1 MADKGNYKSSAIGG
15 VLEST
20 CYVHSMGKTSPMEMS
35 VLSNADE
42 QQQEIYQ
49 PLRVYLRVRPFS
61 KAELESKESQDCVII
76 ENSETVTLQAP
87 KESFTV
93 KNSEKGIGQSVH
105 QFTFTK
111 VFGPETTQSDFFEGT
126 MKDIVKSY
134 IDGANG
140 LVFTYGV
147 TNSGKTFTIQGSPKD
162 CGILPRSLDMIF
174 HHIRGRQYLKMNFK
188 PYLSND
194 VKKLD
199 ETQVKQE
206 ETIKA
211 AVLASLKEE
220 EASKSPVQNAS
231 LCILESESSCS
242 YSLTSLPS
250 EPLVEDSVLLDAD
263 GIKHQRMQFSVW
275 VSFCEIYNEYVFDLL
290 DVFAMSKNQKR
301 KILRICEDPGGSSC
315 IKDLKWINIQSTEE
329 ACKILKTGNKNRSLA
344 CTRMNQHSSRRF
356 ACLNQI
362 HTIEMTNQWIFV
374 EINKIGLEWLFSLQP
389 QKVVQVEDSVLLDA
403 DGIKHQRMQFS
414 VWVSFCEIYNEYV
427 FDLLDVFAMSKNQKR
442 KILRICEDPGG
453 SSCIK
458 DLKWIN
464 IQSTEEAC
472 KILKTGNKNRSL
484 ACTRMNQHSSRSH
497 SIFSIRLL
505 KLSVEE
511 EPHILGVSEMSLC
524 DLAGSERCN
533 KTQAFGDR
541 LKEAG
546 NINNSLFILGKCMAA
561 LKLNQNPKVKPSYI
575 PFRESKLTR
584 LFQPFFCG
592 KGKACM
598 IVNVNQCASTHN
610 ETLHVMKFSAIAKQV
625 TQTIHS
631 QTFEYFAPRLLG
643 KDGKPIVHFDANIF
657 SEELPD
663 EDIDTF
669 SSEEEVD
676 ITIMTHEE
684 LLKIT
689 ENLKEKL
696 VTERQSK
703 LLLEVQI
710 RKEMAEAMFQQ
721 LLETEET
728 WSKRLEDM
736 RESYEDELE
745 NKFEMYKEAIKKHA
759 YMCAM
764 EQVEDNYVP
773 IEEFIAEQEKLEDR
787 DRKILELQQK
797 FGEQSGLLALGI
809 PNSEDEVQPELKYEE
824 SQRTTDV
831 LQRQC
836 DDRNELIKSLK
847 FKIQKLNETLQ
858 EVNEV
863 NRKTIEENNRLMHI
877 LTLKEQ
883 EMRGLQNCAKRVLE
897 LEATVSLLQEQLD
910 ECKKHL
916 YSEVL
921 KKQKPKKG
929 LFANIKSTVAGTSKT
944 PISRTLG
951 KSDDSPTTSRKQA
964 TLARKAKE

>member
-250 EPLVEDSVLLDAD
+250 EPL
-263 GIKHQRMQFSVW
+263 
-275 VSFCEIYNEYVFDLL
+275 
-290 DVFAMSKNQKR
+290 
-301 KILRICEDPGGSSC
+301 
-315 IKDLKWINIQSTEE
+315 
-329 ACKILKTGNKNRSLA
+329 
-344 CTRMNQHSSRRF
+344 
-356 ACLNQI
+356 
-362 HTIEMTNQWIFV
+362 
-374 EINKIGLEWLFSLQP
+374 
-389 QKVVQVEDSVLLDA
+389 VEDSVLLDA